1 MTESVLDVDSA
12 VDAGTPDEGAS
23 SDTGSDVVFFPDSE
37 TDATQ
42 DAAPEAETGHSTPA
56 ENSATNGNVDLLR
69 TPVDQLPENLQPLAP
84 LAKNLQADYTRVQ
97 QDLRERESQL
107 AAREQQIQTQ
117 NQQAQQYQQQW
128 ADRVQQTVA
137 PTVDPIQQMRS
148 GLSDDENRAID
159 TVQAIVQHQV
169 GSELHAMRS
178 QLQHLHQE
186 NEGLRNAHSGV
197 QNFVSEQ
204 VQSRTRSAVQEAIDK
219 HGDDV
224 RRYGPQILHMLKGDA
239 PPNMATGKPYTV
251 TEAYEQLAG
260 VTQQQADALRQ
271 ADQQTRRSSKR
282 AVASNASVDS
292 SEDGGPLSEAE
303 VLNKLRGL
311 GFE

>member
-23 SDTGSDVVFFPDSE
+23 TDTESEVVFFPDSDE
-37 TDATQ
+37 GDATQ
-42 DAAPEAETGHSTPA
+42 DSAPAAETGHSTPA
-56 ENSATNGNVDLLR
+56 EDSATNGNVDLLR
-69 TPVDQLPENLQPLAP
+69 TPVDQLPANLKPLAP
-84 LAKNLQADYTRVQ
+84 LAKNLQADYTRAQ
-97 QDLRERESQL
+97 QDLRDRESQL
-107 AAREQQIQTQ
+107 TAREQQIQTQ
-117 NQQAQQYQQQW
+117 NQQAQQHQQQW

-169 GSELHAMRS
+169 GSELNAMRGE
-178 QLQHLHQE
+178 LQSLKQE
-186 NEGLRNAHSGV
+186 NEGLRSAQSGV

-219 HGDDV
+219 HGNDV
-224 RRYGPQILHMLKGDA
+224 RRYGPQILHMLKGEA

-251 TEAYEQLAG
+251 T
-260 VTQQQADALRQ
+260 
-271 ADQQTRRSSKR
+271 
-282 AVASNASVDS
+282 SVDS
-292 SEDGGPLSEAE
+292 SDDGGPLSEAE
-303 VLNKLRGL
+303 VLNKLRSL